1 MHVGGRSIKPAFV
14 GPVKLSLVIL
24 QILVMVQILVL
35 GKQTCYMTDALGDS
49 LPEEQLGAQ
58 SQILRVLDE
67 AKANNGPLSSSKLV
81 LKPEVKKDLQSV
93 SKCNTNKKTHQ
104 PFREGTPP

>member
-24 QILVMVQILVL
+24 QILVVVQILVL
-35 GKQTCYMTDALGDS
+35 GKQTSYMTDALGDS

-67 AKANNGPLSSSKLV
+67 AKANNSPLSCSKLV
-81 LKPEVKKDLQSV
+81 LKPEGKDLQSV